1 MSENRRSPRYRTLA
15 HVEISK
21 VSGGEGLLKNISIT
35 GCCVEITGKVQIQP
49 LAQYQLVIKPEKES
63 HIGSFELTVDCK
75 WVRDDGHGTELGFGI
90 IASPKGKQF
99 QFYVDYLAYHHHPF
113 MSIV

>member
-1 MSENRRSPRYRTLA
+1 MLEARKSVRYQTLA

-35 GCCVEITGKVQIQP
+35 GCCVECTGKVDIQP
-49 LAQYQLVIKPEKES
+49 AAEYQLVIKPEKES
-63 HIGSFELTVDCK
+63 HIGSFELEVDCK
-75 WVRDDGHGTELGFGI
+75 WVRNDGHGTELGFGI

-99 QFYVDYLAYHHHPF
+99 QYYVDYLAYRHH
-113 MSIV
+113 S